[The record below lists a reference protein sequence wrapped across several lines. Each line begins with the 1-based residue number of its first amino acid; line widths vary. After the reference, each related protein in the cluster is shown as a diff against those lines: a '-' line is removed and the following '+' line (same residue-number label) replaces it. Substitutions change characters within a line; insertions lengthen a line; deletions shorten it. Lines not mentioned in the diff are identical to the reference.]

1 MESKP
6 LVFETPDPPQTIEEL
21 NSSLLSRAPMKG
33 LVGIESGNTD
43 LNIKEIFQF
52 FEELTSVPPK
62 VSYKKDSPAPL
73 PTSEKLI
80 RLQAEVRELQALDD
94 PDSRE
99 ALEALNSQLMHL
111 HELNSAAS
119 VQALPTDA
127 AEYSA
132 IDFTGGISFTL
143 RADPDQVSKTE
154 ALKLAELD
162 VEVRRLDKLIGV
174 LQSGGPVSSEILR
187 MNLKL
192 DLLDPLK
199 LERIDTQAKSLG
211 NELDLLSSSKME
223 FALEDYALEGLKELG
238 ALDFPDLLEV
248 VESLAVSG
256 PMHNQNLALAESL
269 ARLEHLADSLLE
281 EVGEDTEVVQEL
293 LQGIAANRQVLGS
306 LK

>member
-1 MESKP
+1 
-6 LVFETPDPPQTIEEL
+6 
-21 NSSLLSRAPMKG
+21 
-33 LVGIESGNTD
+33 
-43 LNIKEIFQF
+43 
-52 FEELTSVPPK
+52 
-62 VSYKKDSPAPL
+62 
-73 PTSEKLI
+73 
-80 RLQAEVRELQALDD
+80 
-94 PDSRE
+94 
-99 ALEALNSQLMHL
+99 MHL